1 MVELWSRGAVE
12 PWSGSRGIARP
23 VGREPVVASAV
34 MTDIQNRLFINGEF
48 VDARAG
54 ETFATINPATEE
66 KIADVAS
73 AGVED
78 VDAAVQAARAQM
90 EPGSEWQKMKPRDR
104 AKVMWRLADL
114 LSTRAAEIGHIE
126 TIDNGKPIFESQYVD
141 IPAAAEC
148 LYYFA
153 GWSGKVT
160 GETIPVADG
169 AFTYTLREPVGV
181 VGAITPWNFPL
192 MLAVWKIAPALAC
205 GNTVVVKP
213 ASNTSLSLLKFAEY
227 AKEAGLPA
235 GVLNVIPGRGSVV
248 GNAIVDHP
256 GVDAIAFTGSTAVG
270 RGLMERAAKTLKK
283 VALELGGKSPNIVF
297 ADADLDAAAK
307 GALNAIFYG
316 KGEVCAAGSRLL
328 VEESV
333 HDEFMAKVTERA
345 AKMVAGDPLHPKTRL
360 GAVVS
365 KEQMEN
371 VLSYIEAGK
380 AEGAKLLTGG
390 TRADIG
396 TGKGFFLN
404 PTIFDD
410 VTPDHRIAKE
420 EIFGPVLATLRFK
433 DEADAVAKGNATVY
447 GLASAVWTRDI
458 SKAHRVARALKA
470 GTVWVN
476 TYNLYDPALP
486 FGGFKESGFGRD
498 QGRDALEKYTQTKS
512 VWVNL

>member
-1 MVELWSRGAVE
+1 MTA
-12 PWSGSRGIARP
+12 IA
-23 VGREPVVASAV
+23 
-34 MTDIQNRLFINGEF
+34 TDQTVRNQLFINGEF
-48 VDARAG
+48 VDAKSG
-54 ETFATINPATEE
+54 KTFSTINPATEE
-66 KIADVAS
+66 KITDVAS
-73 AGVED
+73 AGAED
-78 VDAAVQAARAQM
+78 VDAAVRAARAQM

-104 AKVMWRLADL
+104 AKVMWRLADI
-114 LSTRAAEIGHIE
+114 LSKRAEEIGRIE
-126 TIDNGKPIFESQYVD
+126 TLDNGKPIFESQFVD
-141 IPAAAEC
+141 TPAAAEC

-160 GETIPVADG
+160 GETIPIQDN
-169 AFTYTLREPVGV
+169 AFTYTLREPIGV
-181 VGAITPWNFPL
+181 VGAIVPWNFPL

-205 GNTVVVKP
+205 GNTVIVKP

-248 GNAIVDHP
+248 GNAMVDHP
-256 GVDAIAFTGSTAVG
+256 GIDAIAFTGSTEVG
-270 RGLMERAAKTLKK
+270 KELMSRAAKTLKK
-283 VALELGGKSPNIVF
+283 VSLELGGKSPNVVF
-297 ADADLDAAAK
+297 ADADLEAASR

-333 HDEFMAKVTERA
+333 HDALMEKVRDRA
-345 AKMVAGDPLHPKTRL
+345 EKMVAGDPLHPKTRL
-360 GAVVS
+360 GAIVS
-365 KEQMEN
+365 KEQMDN
-371 VLSYIEAGK
+371 VMHYIDAGK
-380 AEGAKLLTGG
+380 KEGAKLVAGG
-390 TRADIG
+390 ERADIG
-396 TGKGFFLN
+396 TGKGYFVK

-410 VTPDHRIAKE
+410 VDPNMKIARE
-420 EIFGPVLATLRFK
+420 EIFGPVLATIRFSS
-433 DEADAVAKGNATVY
+433 ADDAIAKANATVY
-447 GLASAVWTRDI
+447 GLAAAVWTRDI
-458 SKAHRVARALKA
+458 SRAHRIAKAIKA

>member
-1 MVELWSRGAVE
+1 M
-12 PWSGSRGIARP
+12 
-23 VGREPVVASAV
+23 PVVASAV
-34 MTDIQNRLFINGEF
+34 MTEIQNRLFINGEF
-48 VDARAG
+48 VDARSG

-66 KIADVAS
+66 KITEVAS
-73 AGVED
+73 AGAED
-78 VDAAVQAARAQM
+78 VDAAVSAARGQM

-104 AKVMWRLADL
+104 AKVMWRLADM

-169 AFTYTLREPVGV
+169 AFTYTMREPVGV

-328 VEESV
+328 VEESI
-333 HDEFMAKVTERA
+333 HDAFMEKVSERA

-371 VLSYIEAGK
+371 VLAYIEAGK
-380 AEGAKLLTGG
+380 AEGATLLTGG

-396 TGKGFFLN
+396 TGKGYFLN
-404 PTIFDD
+404 PTIFAD
-410 VTPDHRIAKE
+410 VTPEHRIAKE

-433 DEADAVAKGNATVY
+433 DEADAIAKGNATVY
-447 GLASAVWTRDI
+447 GLASAVWTRDV
-458 SKAHRVARALKA
+458 SKAHRMARALKA

>member
-1 MVELWSRGAVE
+1 MSSM
-12 PWSGSRGIARP
+12 PS
-23 VGREPVVASAV
+23 
-34 MTDIQNRLFINGEF
+34 QLFINGEF
-48 VDARAG
+48 ADARSG

-66 KIADVAS
+66 KLADVAS
-73 AGVED
+73 AGADD
-78 VDAAVQAARAQM
+78 VDAAVKAARAQM

-104 AKVMWRLADL
+104 AKVLWRIADM
-114 LSTRAAEIGHIE
+114 LSTRAAEIGRIE
-126 TIDNGKPIFESQYVD
+126 TLDNGKPIFESQFVD
-141 IPAAAEC
+141 TPAAAEC

-160 GETIPVADG
+160 GETIPVADN

-205 GNTVVVKP
+205 GNTVVIKP
-213 ASNTSLSLLKFAEY
+213 ASNTALSLLKFAEY
-227 AKEAGLPA
+227 AKECGLPA

-256 GVDAIAFTGSTAVG
+256 GVDAIAFTGSTEVG
-270 RGLMERAAKTLKK
+270 RQLMARASKTLKK
-283 VALELGGKSPNIVF
+283 VSLELGGKSPNIVF

-328 VEESV
+328 VEEGA
-333 HDEFMAKVTERA
+333 HDELLEKVCERA
-345 AKMVAGDPLHPKTRL
+345 SKMTAGDPLHPKTRL
-360 GAVVS
+360 GALVS
-365 KEQMEN
+365 KEQMET

-380 AEGAKLLTGG
+380 SEGAKLVCGG
-390 TRADIG
+390 ERADIG
-396 TGKGFFLN
+396 TGKGYFVK

-410 VTPDHRIAKE
+410 VDPEMRISRE
-420 EIFGPVLATLRFK
+420 EIFGPVLATIRFK
-433 DEADAVAKGNATVY
+433 DAEDAVAKGNATVY
-447 GLASAVWTRDI
+447 GLAAAVWTRDV
-458 SKAHRVARALKA
+458 SKAHRIARAIKA
-470 GTVWVN
+470 GTVWIN

-498 QGRDALEKYTQTKS
+498 QGKDALEKYTQTKS

>member
-1 MVELWSRGAVE
+1 M
-12 PWSGSRGIARP
+12 
-23 VGREPVVASAV
+23 
-34 MTDIQNRLFINGEF
+34 QNQLFINGEF
-48 VDARAG
+48 TDARGG

-66 KIADVAS
+66 KITDVAS
-73 AGVED
+73 ASVED
-78 VDAAVQAARAQM
+78 VDAAVKAARAQL
-90 EPGSEWQKMKPRDR
+90 EPGSDWQKMKPRDR
-104 AKVMWRLADL
+104 GKILWRIADML
-114 LSTRAAEIGHIE
+114 TARAEEIGRIE

-141 IPAAAEC
+141 TPAAAEC

-153 GWSGKVT
+153 GWSGKVA
-160 GETIPVADG
+160 GETLPVAEN

-205 GNTVVVKP
+205 GNTVVIKP

-227 AKEAGLPA
+227 AKECGLPA

-248 GNAIVDHP
+248 GNAMVDHP
-256 GVDAIAFTGSTAVG
+256 GVDAIAFTGSTEVG
-270 RGLMERAAKTLKK
+270 KQLMARAAKTLKK
-283 VALELGGKSPNIVF
+283 VSLELGGKSPNIVF

-328 VEESV
+328 VEEAA
-333 HDEFMAKVTERA
+333 HDELMEKVCDRA
-345 AKMVAGDPLHPKTRL
+345 AKMTAGDPLHPKTRL
-360 GAVVS
+360 GAIVS
-365 KEQMEN
+365 KDQMET

-380 AEGAKLLTGG
+380 SEGAKLVCGG
-390 TRADIG
+390 ERADIG
-396 TGKGFFLN
+396 TGKGYFVK

-410 VTPDHRIAKE
+410 VDPDMRISRE
-420 EIFGPVLATLRFK
+420 EIFGPVLATIRFK
-433 DEADAVAKGNATVY
+433 DAADAVAKGNATVY
-447 GLASAVWTRDI
+447 GLAAAVWTRDV
-458 SKAHRVARALKA
+458 SKAHRIARAIKA

-498 QGRDALEKYTQTKS
+498 QGKDALEKYTQTKS
-512 VWVNL
+512 VWINL

>member
-1 MVELWSRGAVE
+1 
-12 PWSGSRGIARP
+12 
-23 VGREPVVASAV
+23 
-34 MTDIQNRLFINGEF
+34 MTAMPSQLFINGQF
-48 VDARAG
+48 VDARSG

-73 AGVED
+73 AGAED
-78 VDAAVQAARAQM
+78 IDLAVQAARAQLQ
-90 EPGSEWQKMKPRDR
+90 PGSEWQKMKPRDR
-104 AKVMWRLADL
+104 AKILWRLADIL
-114 LSTRAAEIGHIE
+114 TARADEIGHIE

-141 IPAAAEC
+141 TPAAAEC

-160 GETIPVADG
+160 GETIPVTDG

-192 MLAVWKIAPALAC
+192 MMAVWKIAPALAC
-205 GNTVVVKP
+205 GNTIISKP

-227 AKEAGLPA
+227 AREAGLPA
-235 GVLNVIPGRGSVV
+235 GVLNVVPGRGSVV

-256 GVDAIAFTGSTAVG
+256 GIDAIAFTGSTEVG
-270 RGLMERAAKTLKK
+270 KQLMARAAKTLKK
-283 VALELGGKSPNIVF
+283 VSLELGGKSPNIVF

-328 VEESV
+328 VEERA
-333 HDEFMAKVTERA
+333 HEELMAKVIERA
-345 AKMVAGDPLHPKTRL
+345 NKMVAGDPLHPKTRL
-360 GAVVS
+360 GAIVS
-365 KEQMEN
+365 REQMES

-380 AEGAKLLTGG
+380 SEGAKLVAGG
-390 TRADIG
+390 ERVDIG
-396 TGKGFFLN
+396 TGKGYFIK

-410 VTPDHRIAKE
+410 VQVEHRISRE
-420 EIFGPVLATLRFK
+420 EIFGPVLATLKFK
-433 DEADAVAKGNATVY
+433 DAEDAVTKGNATVY
-447 GLASAVWTRDI
+447 GLAAAVWTRDV
-458 SKAHRVARALKA
+458 SKAHRIARAIKA

>member
-1 MVELWSRGAVE
+1 M
-12 PWSGSRGIARP
+12 
-23 VGREPVVASAV
+23 
-34 MTDIQNRLFINGEF
+34 QNQLFINGDF
-48 VDARAG
+48 VDAGSG
-54 ETFATINPATEE
+54 ETFVTINPATEE
-66 KIADVAS
+66 KITDVAS

-78 VDAAVQAARAQM
+78 VDRAVKAARAQL
-90 EPGSEWQKMKPRDR
+90 EPGAEWQKMKPRDR
-104 AKVMWRLADL
+104 GKVLWRIADML
-114 LSTRAAEIGHIE
+114 TARAEEIGKIE
-126 TIDNGKPIFESQYVD
+126 TIDNGKPIFESQFVD
-141 IPAAAEC
+141 TPAAAEC
-148 LYYFA
+148 LYYFG

-160 GETIPVADG
+160 GETIPIADN

-205 GNTVVVKP
+205 GNTVIIKP

-227 AKEAGLPA
+227 AKECGLPA
-235 GVLNVIPGRGSVV
+235 GVLNVVPGRGSVV

-256 GVDAIAFTGSTAVG
+256 GVDAIAFTGSTEVG
-270 RGLMERAAKTLKK
+270 RQLMARAAKTLKK
-283 VALELGGKSPNIVF
+283 VSLELGGKSPNIVF
-297 ADADLDAAAK
+297 ADADLDAAAR

-328 VEESV
+328 VEEAA
-333 HDEFMAKVTERA
+333 HDELMAKVTERA
-345 AKMVAGDPLHPKTRL
+345 NKMTAGDPLHPKTRL
-360 GAVVS
+360 GALVS
-365 KEQMEN
+365 KDQMDT

-380 AEGAKLLTGG
+380 SEGAKLVAGG
-390 TRADIG
+390 ERADIG
-396 TGKGFFLN
+396 TGKGYFVK

-410 VTPDHRIAKE
+410 VDPEMRISRE
-420 EIFGPVLATLRFK
+420 EIFGPVLATIRFK
-433 DEADAVAKGNATVY
+433 DAEDAVAKGNATVY
-447 GLASAVWTRDI
+447 GLAAAVWTRDV
-458 SKAHRVARALKA
+458 SKAHRIARAIKA

>member
-1 MVELWSRGAVE
+1 MADFQ
-12 PWSGSRGIARP
+12 
-23 VGREPVVASAV
+23 
-34 MTDIQNRLFINGEF
+34 TKLFINGEF
-48 VDARAG
+48 VDARSG

-73 AGVED
+73 GGAED
-78 VDAAVQAARAQM
+78 VDAAVKAARAQL

-104 AKVMWRLADL
+104 AKVMWRIADML
-114 LSTRAAEIGHIE
+114 MARAEEIGRIE

-141 IPAAAEC
+141 TPAAAEC

-192 MLAVWKIAPALAC
+192 MMAVWKIAPALAC
-205 GNTVVVKP
+205 GNAVISKP

-227 AKEAGLPA
+227 ARECGLPA
-235 GVLNVIPGRGSVV
+235 GVLNVIPGRGGVV

-256 GVDAIAFTGSTAVG
+256 GIDAIAFTGSTEVG
-270 RGLMERAAKTLKK
+270 KGLMARAAKTLKK
-283 VALELGGKSPNIVF
+283 VSLELGGKSPNIVL

-333 HDEFMAKVTERA
+333 HEELMAKVIDRA
-345 AKMVAGDPLHPKTRL
+345 NKMVAADPLHPKTRL
-360 GAVVS
+360 GAIVS
-365 KEQMEN
+365 KEQMDS
-371 VLSYIEAGK
+371 VLSYIDAGRS
-380 AEGAKLLTGG
+380 EGAKLVAGG
-390 TRADIG
+390 ERVDIG
-396 TGKGFFLN
+396 TGKGYFIK
-404 PTIFDD
+404 PTVFDD
-410 VTPDHRIAKE
+410 VTPDMRIARE
-420 EIFGPVLATLRFK
+420 EIFGPVLATLRFS
-433 DEADAVAKGNATVY
+433 DADDAVKKGNETVY
-447 GLASAVWTRDI
+447 GLAAAVWTRDV
-458 SKAHRVARALKA
+458 SKAHRIAKALKA

>member
-1 MVELWSRGAVE
+1 MPDDATL
-12 PWSGSRGIARP
+12 
-23 VGREPVVASAV
+23 
-34 MTDIQNRLFINGEF
+34 QHRLFINGEF
-48 VDARAG
+48 VDARSG

-66 KIADVAS
+66 KLADVAS

-78 VDAAVQAARAQM
+78 VDAAVKAARAQM

-114 LSTRAAEIGHIE
+114 LTSRAAEIGRIE
-126 TIDNGKPIFESQYVD
+126 TIDNGKPIFESQFVD
-141 IPAAAEC
+141 TPAAAEC

-160 GETIPVADG
+160 GETIPVADN
-169 AFTYTLREPVGV
+169 AFTYTLREPLGV

-205 GNTVVVKP
+205 GNTVVIKP
-213 ASNTSLSLLKFAEY
+213 ASNTALSLLKFAEY

-256 GVDAIAFTGSTAVG
+256 GVDAIAFTGSTEVG
-270 RGLMERAAKTLKK
+270 KQLMARAAKTLKK
-283 VALELGGKSPNIVF
+283 VSLELGGKSPNIVF
-297 ADADLDAAAK
+297 ADADLDAAAR

-328 VEESV
+328 VEESA
-333 HDEFMAKVTERA
+333 HEELMAKVIERA
-345 AKMVAGDPLHPKTRL
+345 NKMTAGDPLHPKTRL
-360 GAVVS
+360 GAIVS
-365 KEQMEN
+365 KEQMET

-380 AEGAKLLTGG
+380 NEGAKLVAGG
-390 TRADIG
+390 ERTDIG
-396 TGKGFFLN
+396 TGKGYFIQ

-410 VTPDHRIAKE
+410 VTPDHRIARE
-420 EIFGPVLATLRFK
+420 EIFGPVLATIKFK
-433 DEADAVAKGNATVY
+433 DAEDGVAKANATVY
-447 GLASAVWTRDI
+447 GLAAAVWTRDV
-458 SKAHRVARALKA
+458 SKAHRVARAVKA

-476 TYNLYDPALP
+476 TYNLYDPSLP

-498 QGRDALEKYTQTKS
+498 QGKDALEKYTQTKS
-512 VWVNL
+512 VWVSL

>member
-1 MVELWSRGAVE
+1 
-12 PWSGSRGIARP
+12 
-23 VGREPVVASAV
+23 
-34 MTDIQNRLFINGEF
+34 MTADATIQNRLFINGDF
-48 VDARAG
+48 VDARSG

-66 KIADVAS
+66 TITNVAS
-73 AGVED
+73 AGAED

-114 LSTRAAEIGHIE
+114 LTSRAAEIGRIE
-126 TIDNGKPIFESQYVD
+126 TIDNGKPIFESQFVD
-141 IPAAAEC
+141 TPAAAEC

-160 GETIPVADG
+160 GETIPVADN

-205 GNTVVVKP
+205 GNTVVIKP
-213 ASNTSLSLLKFAEY
+213 ASNTALSLLKFAEY

-256 GVDAIAFTGSTAVG
+256 GVDAIAFTGSTEVG
-270 RGLMERAAKTLKK
+270 RQLMARASKTLKK
-283 VALELGGKSPNIVF
+283 VSLELGGKSPNIVF

-328 VEESV
+328 VEEGA
-333 HDEFMAKVTERA
+333 HEELMAKVIERA
-345 AKMVAGDPLHPKTRL
+345 NKMVAGDPLHPKTRL
-360 GAVVS
+360 GAIVS
-365 KEQMEN
+365 KEQMDN

-380 AEGAKLLTGG
+380 TEGAKLVAGG
-390 TRADIG
+390 ARADIG
-396 TGKGFFLN
+396 TGKGYFIQ

-410 VTPDHRIAKE
+410 VTPEHRIAKE
-420 EIFGPVLATLRFK
+420 EIFGPVLATIKFK
-433 DEADAVAKGNATVY
+433 DADDGVAKANATVY
-447 GLASAVWTRDI
+447 GLAAAVWTRDV
-458 SKAHRVARALKA
+458 SKAHRVARAVKA